1 MTTVQVTGQAPPVEE
16 ERPRRN
22 LLIAG
27 LIAMLFAV
35 GATIGVMVT
44 KYREYKNPEA
54 AKPEDVKNKPCAQS
68 TAPRLT
74 YL

>member
-1 MTTVQVTGQAPPVEE
+1 MTTVQVTGQAPPIEE

-27 LIAMLFAV
+27 LIAVLFAV
-35 GATIGVMVT
+35 GAIIGVMVT
-44 KYREYKNPEA
+44 KYREYKHPKAPTADDE
-54 AKPEDVKNKPCAQS
+54 KNKPCPQS